1 MLMSSRLGGYIDRVV
16 LLGGRSLKLRM
27 HRLLRRMHLLLLVG
41 GLLLVLGG
49 ARGSVISL
57 SASIA
62 RPLNIDED
70 ESRGESDHG
79 EEAK

>member
-1 MLMSSRLGGYIDRVV
+1 MMPVNSRLGGYIDRVV

-62 RPLNIDED
+62 STLDIDGD
-70 ESRGESDHG
+70 D
-79 EEAK
+79 